1 VFLKE
6 LKFIVLC
13 AVFLFRLLLQVM
25 GKHVLIYDGECVM
38 CDSTVRWLAE
48 RDEHRQIVF
57 ASRASR

>member
-1 VFLKE
+1 
-6 LKFIVLC
+6 
-13 AVFLFRLLLQVM
+13 M
-25 GKHVLIYDGECVM
+25 GKHVLIYDGECVL